1 VRSRRQSSGD
11 GAAGAGRAGAG
22 AGLAGAGL
30 EELRAVYAEVDALLV
45 GWTCDASTDCCR
57 FGVTGREP
65 YPTAVELAELER
77 AVRARGGLPKR
88 RSLPTVG
95 GGGAGGSRGGKGGA
109 DGGGGRK
116 GGGDERR
123 CALLS
128 DGGKCLVYASR
139 PFGCRTF
146 FCDRAR
152 GPAGEPARA
161 TPKGEIARL
170 SRAIADLS
178 ARFEPGDPGPRPL
191 SKATAAWDERG
202 GTRHR
207 RG

>member
-1 VRSRRQSSGD
+1 MRRGPGKQSSF
-11 GAAGAGRAGAG
+11 GASPRAA
-22 AGLAGAGL
+22 AADEAKRDLAS
-30 EELRAVYAEVDALLV
+30 LRSIYAEVDALLQ

-95 GGGAGGSRGGKGGA
+95 ARGRG
-109 DGGGGRK
+109 D
-116 GGGDERR
+116 DERR

-128 DGGKCLVYASR
+128 DEGRCLVYAAR

-146 FCDRAR
+146 FCERAS
-152 GPAGEPARA
+152 GPAGEGSRGA
-161 TPKGEIARL
+161 PKQEIARL
-170 SRAIADLS
+170 SRSIADLS

-191 SKATAAWDERG
+191 SKATAAWDSRG
-202 GTRHR
+202 DTRHR

>member
-1 VRSRRQSSGD
+1 LRRGPGRQSS
-11 GAAGAGRAGAG
+11 AANPQAQTPQQVAA
-22 AGLAGAGL
+22 LS
-30 EELRAVYAEVDALLV
+30 ELRAIYTKVDALLA
-45 GWTCDASTDCCR
+45 GWTCDSSTDCCR

-95 GGGAGGSRGGKGGA
+95 ARGE
-109 DGGGGRK
+109 
-116 GGGDERR
+116 DERR

-128 DGGKCLVYASR
+128 DQGKCLVYASR

-146 FCDRAR
+146 FCDRAS

-161 TPKGEIARL
+161 APKSEIAHL
-170 SRAIADLS
+170 GRAIADLS
-178 ARFEPGDPGPRPL
+178 SRFDPRDAGPRPL
-191 SKATAAWDERG
+191 SKATAAWKRG
-202 GTRHR
+202 
-207 RG
+207 